1 VPGPAFSD
9 AEFIELWR
17 THRSPSKIAEIT
29 GIGIRALKG
38 RRRRVEQRLG
48 INLEVDSPKAEK
60 YSHLRQAEYKFNHD
74 LGLLNGQVID
84 FSDAHFWPQIRT
96 TAYKGVLKLI
106 RELKPKAVINGG
118 DAFDGAQISR
128 FPRAGFLDQGPTV
141 KEELKACKDRL
152 EEIEEAAA
160 GAKLVWCLGNHDIRF
175 ESRLAANVP
184 QFEGINGFH
193 LKDHFP
199 KWIPAWNCWINEGTV
214 VSHRWKNGVHATYT
228 NVVNAGVNIVTG
240 HLHALKWAPFTDLR
254 GVERY
259 GVDSGTLAEPMG
271 PQFVNYL
278 EGKHPNWGSG
288 FVVLT
293 FKDGRMLEPQ
303 FARTWD
309 RNHIQFR
316 GELINVSGE

>member
-1 VPGPAFSD
+1 
-9 AEFIELWR
+9 
-17 THRSPSKIAEIT
+17 
-29 GIGIRALKG
+29 
-38 RRRRVEQRLG
+38 
-48 INLEVDSPKAEK
+48 
-60 YSHLRQAEYKFNHD
+60 
-74 LGLLNGQVID
+74 
-84 FSDAHFWPQIRT
+84 
-96 TAYKGVLKLI
+96 
-106 RELKPKAVINGG
+106 
-118 DAFDGAQISR
+118 
-128 FPRAGFLDQGPTV
+128 
-141 KEELKACKDRL
+141 LKACKDRL
-152 EEIEEAAA
+152 EEIEDIVD
-160 GAKLVWCLGNHDIRF
+160 GPMVWTLGNHDIRF

-184 QFEGINGFH
+184 DYEGINGFH

-199 KWIPAWNCWINEGTV
+199 KWIPAWCCWINEGTM
-214 VSHRWKNGVHATYT
+214 VSHRWKGGQHATYT

-254 GVERY
+254 GVERF

-316 GELINVSGE
+316 GELIDVSGE